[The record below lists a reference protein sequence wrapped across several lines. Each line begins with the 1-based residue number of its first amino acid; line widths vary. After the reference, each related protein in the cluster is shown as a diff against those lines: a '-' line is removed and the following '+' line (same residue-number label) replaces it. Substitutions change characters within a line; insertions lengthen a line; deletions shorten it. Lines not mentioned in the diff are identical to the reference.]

1 MMKKTLLCTALVLL
15 GASIA
20 FSQSSEVM
28 SEIIDSEKATCAQ
41 IAYLPALYANKITE
55 DDSSN
60 SLGVMPAS
68 KDSSSQTKAA
78 FDALKSE
85 AFFAEGDEADSVAT
99 VSKIS
104 FVYMKALGI
113 KGGLFYTL
121 LPSPRYAFKQ
131 FQSDGILSSKLEP
144 SDFVSGAKAL
154 SIYTSCVKKYSDFNM
169 KAVSMEAD

>member
-55 DDSSN
+55 DDSSK
-60 SLGVMPAS
+60 SLGVMPTS

-85 AFFAEGDEADSVAT
+85 AFFTEGDEADSVAT
-99 VSKIS
+99 VAKIS

-121 LPSPRYAFKQ
+121 LPSPRYAFKELKAQ
-131 FQSDGILSSKLEP
+131 GILP
-144 SDFVSGAKAL
+144 SETDPAMTISGREALDLFSACLDVAEGAK
-154 SIYTSCVKKYSDFNM
+154 
-169 KAVSMEAD
+169 